1 MHTSHLSS
9 KGQVVIP
16 KALRAMQGLKSGVVF
31 KVKAVDKGILLTP
44 VHSDA
49 TLKAEDVVGCLKY
62 KGPKKSLK
70 DMEAAIQKGALK
82 RK

>member
-16 KALRAMQGLKSGVVF
+16 KALRAMQGLEDGVVF
-31 KVKAVDKGILLTP
+31 KIKVVDKGILLTP
-44 VHSDA
+44 VNAEA
-49 TLKAEDVVGCLKY
+49 TLDAKDVVGCLKH

-70 DMEAAIQKGALK
+70 DMEAAIKKGALK